1 MAVQEEAAR
10 VLSGTKNALK
20 ALIQKL
26 GGTVADSAKIDGYAA
41 MIEELKPHPGIFWVD
56 ITANVEDNGATTFT
70 CNRTN
75 TEIYE
80 AFSSGALV
88 IAICIGN
95 PLYICVSCNDRGA
108 HFICVDYSASG
119 SICNELNIVTSDTNN
134 TQAVTW
140 GDAAVLLSFPITPD
154 NANKLISFDPVGS
167 PCIVGISG
175 LLYGDENGCVQ
186 SVGFLTEEDNGK
198 FLRAVDGTWEAK
210 AVVPTDIGAASE
222 AHSHQKKDI
231 VDFPAAIT
239 PKTHAS
245 THASGGT
252 DAISPASIGAAP
264 AYLYS
269 TTDLEEGVSQL
280 ATGQLY
286 FVYE

>member
-1 MAVQEEAAR
+1 MAVQKEAER

-26 GGTVADSAKIDGYAA
+26 GGTVADSAKIDVYAA

-56 ITANVEDNGATTFT
+56 ITANVEDNGATTFI

-88 IAICIGN
+88 VAIRIGN
-95 PLYICVSCNDRGA
+95 PLYICVSCNDKGA

-119 SICNELNIVTSDTNN
+119 SMCNELNIVTNDINN
-134 TQAVTW
+134 TQAVTC
-140 GDAAVLLSFPITPD
+140 GDSAVLLSFPITPD
-154 NANKLISFDPVGS
+154 NANKLISFDQLGS
-167 PCIVGISG
+167 PYIVALSG

-186 SVGFLTEEDNGK
+186 GVGSLTEEDNGK

-210 AVVPTDIGAASE
+210 KVGPADIGAASKT
-222 AHSHQKKDI
+222 HSHQKADI
-231 VDFPAAIT
+231 IDFPTAMAPET
-239 PKTHAS
+239 HALTHAS
-245 THASGGT
+245 DGT

-264 AYLYS
+264 AYLYG